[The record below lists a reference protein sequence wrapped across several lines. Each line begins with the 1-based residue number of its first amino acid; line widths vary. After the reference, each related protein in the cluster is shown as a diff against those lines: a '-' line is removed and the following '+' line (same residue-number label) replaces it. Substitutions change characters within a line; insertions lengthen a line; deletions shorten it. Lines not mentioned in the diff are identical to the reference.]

1 MSKSAPDFPAVASTD
16 LTAIAGGRR
25 SSSSSSSD
33 DRMLD
38 TLNTIESSIKDLGRN
53 ANSNA
58 SSPMSQLMPILALSM
73 MNQQPTQ
80 PAPPQVIYCGGRRR
94 RC

>member
-16 LTAIAGGRR
+16 LTAISGGRR

-73 MNQQPTQ
+73 MNQ
-80 PAPPQVIYCGGRRR
+80 PAAAQPQVVCQGRRGKKGW
-94 RC
+94 